1 MLLIYI
7 GEDLVIQGK
16 DIVAILDKH
25 VFLSST
31 DNQTSLSLS
40 KGVDM
45 ENIKS
50 VVVTPHTIYYSPFAS
65 QTLKKRLYTFMK

>member
-1 MLLIYI
+1 MLIYI
-7 GEDLVIQGK
+7 GEDLVIRGK
-16 DIVAILDKH
+16 DVVAILDKH
-25 VFLSST
+25 VFLSSS

-45 ENIKS
+45 DNVKS
-50 VVVTPHTIYYSPFAS
+50 VVVTTHAIYYSPFAS

>member
-7 GEDLVIQGK
+7 GEDLVIQEK

-25 VFLSST
+25 VFLSPA
-31 DNQTSLSLS
+31 DNQTSLSLP

-45 ENIKS
+45 GNVKS
-50 VVVTPHTIYYSPFAS
+50 VVVTTHTVYYSLFAS
-65 QTLKKRLYTFMK
+65 QTLKKRLYAFMK